1 MAQSKTAVIRSD
13 LDIVIA
19 RTMARD
25 MAKAL
30 GFGPIDQARIATAVS
45 ELARNIFLYAG
56 TGNVTVRDIEKGSR
70 KGIEII
76 CEDQGPG
83 IPNIDLVMQDGYST
97 SRGMGM
103 GLPGAKRL
111 MDEFDIKSKEGVG
124 TTIVCR
130 KRRRTYAGCS
140 ACQVRVVARSGWQIV
155 RVSASLPGEYLRS
168 RKPAARESH
177 ADVVRHQA
185 SQPVVALHRHSYR
198 HQMAQ

>member
-13 LDIVIA
+13 FDIVIA

-56 TGNVTVRDIEKGSR
+56 TGNVTVRNIEKGSR

-111 MDEFDIKSKEGVG
+111 MDEFDIKSQEGVG
-124 TTIVCR
+124 TTIICR
-130 KRRRTYAGCS
+130 KWRT
-140 ACQVRVVARSGWQIV
+140 
-155 RVSASLPGEYLRS
+155 
-168 RKPAARESH
+168 
-177 ADVVRHQA
+177 
-185 SQPVVALHRHSYR
+185 
-198 HQMAQ
+198 

>member
-1 MAQSKTAVIRSD
+1 MAQPKTAVIRSD

-25 MAKAL
+25 SAKAL
-30 GFGPIDQARIATAVS
+30 GFGAIDQARIATAVS

-56 TGNVTVRDIEKGSR
+56 TGNVTVREVEKPGK
-70 KGIEII
+70 KGIEIV

-111 MDEFDIKSKEGVG
+111 MDEFNIRSQEGVG
-124 TTIVCR
+124 TTITCR
-130 KRRRTYAGCS
+130 KW
-140 ACQVRVVARSGWQIV
+140 RS
-155 RVSASLPGEYLRS
+155 
-168 RKPAARESH
+168 
-177 ADVVRHQA
+177 
-185 SQPVVALHRHSYR
+185 
-198 HQMAQ
+198 

>member
-130 KRRRTYAGCS
+130 KWRN
-140 ACQVRVVARSGWQIV
+140 
-155 RVSASLPGEYLRS
+155 
-168 RKPAARESH
+168 
-177 ADVVRHQA
+177 
-185 SQPVVALHRHSYR
+185 
-198 HQMAQ
+198 

>member
-56 TGNVTVRDIEKGSR
+56 TGNVTVRNIEKGAR

-111 MDEFDIKSKEGVG
+111 MDEFDIKSQEGVG
-124 TTIVCR
+124 TTIICR
-130 KRRRTYAGCS
+130 KWRT
-140 ACQVRVVARSGWQIV
+140 
-155 RVSASLPGEYLRS
+155 
-168 RKPAARESH
+168 
-177 ADVVRHQA
+177 
-185 SQPVVALHRHSYR
+185 
-198 HQMAQ
+198 